1 MRYPNRTIGCRRLAV
16 SAGWIFWVAAN
27 LPLAVG
33 QDRLPG
39 GADGSGDVA
48 AMIRQLDS
56 TATSLHDR
64 AKLCQRL
71 AILGDAT
78 AVPSLAELLSDP
90 KLSGYA
96 RTALER
102 IPGPEAEAALVTAL
116 TEVPDPVLRVG
127 IIHSAGQRAIEAAVP
142 SLERLAEGGT
152 PAERTAATR
161 ALGRIRDSDPSP
173 TDTARGI
180 ETAVRQITAGLVS
193 HAPDKFRQALD
204 MAWAAGSSGTR
215 TVAETLPRLPP
226 ERQAMA
232 LAFLSDVADSS
243 DAVDPVVVDSVPS
256 LLDSPHP
263 EVASRAFQTLVS
275 AGRYDASAGIPPW
288 VITRPELAGETL
300 PMLASLRNPDI
311 DEDVLL
317 RLTRL
322 AQGLAD
328 DTSLGDVLA
337 AAGTPETLLVG
348 LASYSGERHLAGAS
362 QALLEMSGRAGRRLR
377 AVLLRTAAATVTPTN
392 LGPFLSSVDQAR
404 PSLEEPDASAI
415 VDRALVRMPPDR
427 AAAVIGARMA
437 AENEIAPHSFRQ
449 LAFVG
454 GEQALKIVSDAA
466 RQDDEAWLD
475 AATQALGQWPT
486 ADAADPMEELIVDL
500 PPSRYRIR
508 LIRGYLRAIR
518 QFDMPVDERIRR
530 GQRLFELCDRD
541 AERELVRDTLR
552 QYGAAPLDR

>member
-1 MRYPNRTIGCRRLAV
+1 MCYHDRTIGCRRLAV
-16 SAGWIFWVAAN
+16 TAGWILCVAVHVH
-27 LPLAVG
+27 LAVG

-39 GADGSGDVA
+39 GANGSDDVA
-48 AMIRQLDS
+48 SMIRQLDS
-56 TATSLHDR
+56 EATSLHDR

-78 AVPSLAELLSDP
+78 AVPSLAELLADP

-116 TEVPDPVLRVG
+116 AEVSDPILRVG
-127 IIHSAGQRAIEAAVP
+127 IIHSAGRRAIEAAVP
-142 SLERLAEGGT
+142 SLESLAEAGT
-152 PAERTAATR
+152 PAERTAAIR
-161 ALGRIRDSDPSP
+161 ALGRIRDSDPPPADP
-173 TDTARGI
+173 TRDI
-180 ETAVRQITAGLVS
+180 ETAARQIAAGLVS

-204 MAWAAGSSGTR
+204 MAWAAESSGTR
-215 TVAETLPRLPP
+215 AVAETLPRLPP
-226 ERQAMA
+226 QRQAMA

-243 DAVDPVVVDSVPS
+243 DVADPVLVDAAQA

-275 AGRYDASAGIPPW
+275 AGRYDAAEGIPAW
-288 VITRPELAGETL
+288 VLGRAELAGETL
-300 PMLASLRNPDI
+300 PMLAELRNPDI
-311 DEDVLL
+311 DEEVLM

-322 AQGLAD
+322 AQTLTPDA
-328 DTSLGDVLA
+328 TLGDALA
-337 AAGTPETLLVG
+337 AAGTPDTLLVG
-348 LASYSGERHLAGAS
+348 LAGYAGERHLAGAS
-362 QALLEMSGRAGRRLR
+362 QALLEMSGRASPRLR
-377 AVLLRTAAATVTPTN
+377 AVLLRTAAATVTPTT
-392 LGPFLSSVDQAR
+392 LGPFLSSADQAR
-404 PSLEEPDASAI
+404 PSLEEPDVAAI
-415 VDRALVRMPPDR
+415 VDAALVRMPPDR

-437 AENEIAPHSFRQ
+437 AGDGSPRHGFRQ
-449 LAFVG
+449 LSFVG
-454 GEQALKIVSDAA
+454 GERALKIVSDAA
-466 RQDDEAWLD
+466 RKDDEAWLD

-486 ADAADPMEELIVDL
+486 ADVADPMEELIVDL

-541 AERELVRDTLR
+541 AERDLVRDTLR